1 MTVDEKL
8 NLILQNMSEIQE
20 DISGM
25 KKDITDMKKDITDM
39 KEDITG
45 IKEEITDMKEDITY
59 LSKKVN
65 AIEITLENET
75 NKNIQIIAEGHFSLD
90 RKLDEAI
97 RGSHDNDLYK
107 LKVNMLDAEIK
118 KIAQKIS

>member
-1 MTVDEKL
+1 MMTVDEKL

-25 KKDITDMKKDITDM
+25 KKDIT
-39 KEDITG
+39 E
-45 IKEEITDMKEDITY
+45 MKEDITY

-75 NKNIQIIAEGHFSLD
+75 NKNIQIIAEGHFRLD

-97 RGSHDNDLYK
+97 RGSHDNNLYK

>member
-1 MTVDEKL
+1 MMTVDEKL

-25 KKDITDMKKDITDM
+25 KKDITEM